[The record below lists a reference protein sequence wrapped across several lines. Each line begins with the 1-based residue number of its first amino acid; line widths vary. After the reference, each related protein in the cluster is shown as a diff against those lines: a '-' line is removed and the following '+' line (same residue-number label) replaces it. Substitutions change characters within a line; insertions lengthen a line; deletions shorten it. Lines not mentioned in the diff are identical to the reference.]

1 MSAPVA
7 RTESAVIALT
17 VPAVPTGMNAGV
29 AMSPCAVAR
38 TPVRAAPSVA
48 VMRWENVGTIQLPVM
63 AGGPA
68 ARALASRSSRQASP

>member
-1 MSAPVA
+1 
-7 RTESAVIALT
+7 
-17 VPAVPTGMNAGV
+17 V

-63 AGGPA
+63 AGHAPA
-68 ARALASRSSRQASP
+68 ARAFASRSSRQASP